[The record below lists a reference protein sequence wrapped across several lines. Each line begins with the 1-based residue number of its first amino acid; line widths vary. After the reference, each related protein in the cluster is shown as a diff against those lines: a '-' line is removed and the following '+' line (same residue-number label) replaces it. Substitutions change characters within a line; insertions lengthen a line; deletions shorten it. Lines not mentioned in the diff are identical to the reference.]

1 MSYTKLVVLIFFAEN
16 VLVEDVKTLKRVLQH
31 VNPDQEEKE
40 LINADLLE
48 YQKRQ
53 DNLIRIYASV

>member
-1 MSYTKLVVLIFFAEN
+1 MVVLIFFAEN